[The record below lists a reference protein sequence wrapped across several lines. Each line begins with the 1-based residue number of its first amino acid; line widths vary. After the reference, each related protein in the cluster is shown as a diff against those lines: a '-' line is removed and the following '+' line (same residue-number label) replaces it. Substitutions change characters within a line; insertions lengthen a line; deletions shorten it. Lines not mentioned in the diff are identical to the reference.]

1 MDTTFKI
8 QTFSQSKEKGQE
20 ALIFSKMCKIKLQKK
35 EYVDFD
41 GTFEELV
48 AKYPDD
54 YIEAVDKGKYA
65 LYTVV

>member
-1 MDTTFKI
+1 
-8 QTFSQSKEKGQE
+8 
-20 ALIFSKMCKIKLQKK
+20 MCKIKLQKK